1 MRRHDFDPIAFVFGV
16 VFAGLGVV
24 FMTGQLELL
33 NHAQWLWPGLLVLLG
48 LAVLVGA
55 RMRGGTREQRP
66 AFDSGPSIDPAVE
79 DELLH
84 GTIRNIESEHLLDTS
99 TLFTLRH
106 GTKAEE
112 RAAVA
117 RPGAEAPA
125 EAETLAGAEPEA
137 AARPEAETLVEA
149 EAPAEVEPEAS
160 PPVDRDADTEL
171 LPPRGRK
178 DAGPEED

>member
-66 AFDSGPSIDPAVE
+66 AFGSGSSIDPALE

-84 GTIRNIESEHLLDTS
+84 GTVRNIESEHLLDTS
-99 TLFTLRH
+99 SLFTLQR
-106 GTKAEE
+106 GAKAGE
-112 RAAVA
+112 R
-117 RPGAEAPA
+117 EAPA
-125 EAETLAGAEPEA
+125 EP
-137 AARPEAETLVEA
+137 
-149 EAPAEVEPEAS
+149 EAPA
-160 PPVDRDADTEL
+160 PVDRDADTEL
-171 LPPRGRK
+171 LPPSGRQ
-178 DAGPEED
+178 DDRP

>member
-66 AFDSGPSIDPAVE
+66 ALGSGSSIDPALE

-84 GTIRNIESEHLLDTS
+84 GTVRNIESEHLLDTS
-99 TLFTLRH
+99 SLFTLQH
-106 GTKAEE
+106 GTKAGEQE
-112 RAAVA
+112 AA
-117 RPGAEAPA
+117 
-125 EAETLAGAEPEA
+125 AEPEA
-137 AARPEAETLVEA
+137 
-149 EAPAEVEPEAS
+149 PA
-160 PPVDRDADTEL
+160 PVDRDADTEL
-171 LPPRGRK
+171 LPPRGRQDDK
-178 DAGPEED
+178 PEED

>member
-66 AFDSGPSIDPAVE
+66 AFDSGPRIDPAME

-84 GTIRNIESEHLLDTS
+84 GTVRNIESEHLLDTS
-99 TLFTLRH
+99 TLFTLQH
-106 GTKAEE
+106 GTKPEE
-112 RAAVA
+112 REAAV
-117 RPGAEAPA
+117 RPGAETPVA
-125 EAETLAGAEPEA
+125 PEA
-137 AARPEAETLVEA
+137 P
-149 EAPAEVEPEAS
+149 
-160 PPVDRDADTEL
+160 PPVDREADTEL
-171 LPPRGRK
+171 LPPRDRQ
-178 DAGPEED
+178 DARPEED

>member
-55 RMRGGTREQRP
+55 RMRAGTSERRP
-66 AFDSGPSIDPAVE
+66 ALGSGPSIDPALE

-84 GTIRNIESEHLLDTS
+84 GTVRNIESEHLLDTS
-99 TLFTLRH
+99 SLFTLQR
-106 GTKAEE
+106 GAKAGE
-112 RAAVA
+112 R
-117 RPGAEAPA
+117 
-125 EAETLAGAEPEA
+125 
-137 AARPEAETLVEA
+137 
-149 EAPAEVEPEAS
+149 EAPAEVEAPA
-160 PPVDRDADTEL
+160 PVDRDADTEL
-171 LPPRGRK
+171 LPPRGGQ
-178 DAGPEED
+178 DAKPEEE

>member
-1 MRRHDFDPIAFVFGV
+1 MMRRHDFDPIAFVFGV

-66 AFDSGPSIDPAVE
+66 AFDSGSSIDPAME

-84 GTIRNIESEHLLDTS
+84 GTVRNIESEHLLDTS
-99 TLFTLRH
+99 SLFTLQR
-106 GTKAEE
+106 GAKAEE
-112 RAAVA
+112 REAAV
-117 RPGAEAPA
+117 
-125 EAETLAGAEPEA
+125 
-137 AARPEAETLVEA
+137 RPEAEV
-149 EAPAEVEPEAS
+149 PAEPEPEAL

-171 LPPRGRK
+171 LPPRGRQDGK
-178 DAGPEED
+178 PEED

>member
-1 MRRHDFDPIAFVFGV
+1 MRRHDFDPIAFIFGV

-66 AFDSGPSIDPAVE
+66 AFDSGPSIDPAME

-84 GTIRNIESEHLLDTS
+84 GTVRNIESEHLLDTS
-99 TLFTLRH
+99 SLFTLQH
-106 GTKAEE
+106 GAKAEE
-112 RAAVA
+112 REAAV
-117 RPGAEAPA
+117 RPGVEEDPAEVEAPA
-125 EAETLAGAEPEA
+125 EP
-137 AARPEAETLVEA
+137 
-149 EAPAEVEPEAS
+149 EAPAERPEPEAPS
-160 PPVDRDADTEL
+160 PVDRNADTEL
-171 LPPRGRK
+171 LPPRDRQ
-178 DAGPEED
+178 DAKPEDD

>member
-24 FMTGQLELL
+24 FMTGQLDLL

-66 AFDSGPSIDPAVE
+66 AFGSGSSIDPALE

-84 GTIRNIESEHLLDTS
+84 GTVRNIESEHLLDTS
-99 TLFTLRH
+99 SLFSLQH
-106 GTKAEE
+106 GTKAGE
-112 RAAVA
+112 REAAV
-117 RPGAEAPA
+117 
-125 EAETLAGAEPEA
+125 
-137 AARPEAETLVEA
+137 RPEAETPAEP
-149 EAPAEVEPEAS
+149 EAPA
-160 PPVDRDADTEL
+160 PVDRDADTEL
-171 LPPRGRK
+171 LPPSGRQ
-178 DAGPEED
+178 DDTP

>member
-24 FMTGQLELL
+24 FMTGQLDLL

-66 AFDSGPSIDPAVE
+66 AFGSGSSIDPALE

-84 GTIRNIESEHLLDTS
+84 GTVRNIESEHLLDTS
-99 TLFTLRH
+99 SLFTLQR
-106 GTKAEE
+106 GTKAGE
-112 RAAVA
+112 R
-117 RPGAEAPA
+117 
-125 EAETLAGAEPEA
+125 
-137 AARPEAETLVEA
+137 
-149 EAPAEVEPEAS
+149 EAPAEVEAPA
-160 PPVDRDADTEL
+160 PVDRDADTEL
-171 LPPRGRK
+171 LPPRGGQ
-178 DAGPEED
+178 DAKPEEE